1 MLFLFFHFIKG
12 VISFW
17 DFKLWWNESTAQSK
31 HKKCKKHKKLEI
43 HQINIVIITITFY
56 STDAKHP
63 IQYAVAS
70 PSSLDHGEISEISSF
85 DRACPTSP
93 GNGEISELSSFDRA
107 SSIARTEDYHTA
119 EDCEIE
125 EPNNFTIAQ
134 EIEKLSNS
142 FVTMKVQVESL
153 ADEMATMKGSIE
165 ATTGKKI
172 EF

>member
-1 MLFLFFHFIKG
+1 M
-12 VISFW
+12 
-17 DFKLWWNESTAQSK
+17 
-31 HKKCKKHKKLEI
+31 
-43 HQINIVIITITFY
+43 
-56 STDAKHP
+56 
-63 IQYAVAS
+63 AS
-70 PSSLDHGEISEISSF
+70 PSSLDHGEISEI
-85 DRACPTSP
+85 
-93 GNGEISELSSFDRA
+93 SSFDRA

-153 ADEMATMKGSIE
+153 ADEMATMKNSIE

-172 EF
+172 EV